1 MRAIANHRVIDLL
14 VLGGTSEGYEL
25 TRALHGIAGFR
36 IVTSLAGRTRRP
48 RLPAGDV
55 RIGGFGGA
63 GGLAAFLRERR
74 IAAVINATHP
84 FAATMGWNAAAA
96 CQELGVPLLRLE
108 RPAWRPGPGDRWLEF
123 GEWAEAAQ
131 LIAAKARRVLLAIGR
146 QELDAFAALEDV
158 WFLIRSVEAPDPMP
172 PFRQAELLLARGPF
186 DLAGERA
193 LLVERRIDTIVCK
206 NSGGAA
212 TEAKLIAARELG
224 LRVAM
229 KRRPTGPEVP
239 TVSSVPEALGWLSA
253 L

>member
-1 MRAIANHRVIDLL
+1 MVVTRSVRNLL

-25 TRALHGIAGFR
+25 AQVLNGIGGFR
-36 IVTSLAGRTRRP
+36 TITSLAGRTRRP
-48 RLPAGDV
+48 RLPEGELRV
-55 RIGGFGGA
+55 GGFGGA
-63 GGLAAFLRERR
+63 RGLAAFLRERR

-96 CQELGVPLLRLE
+96 CQEVGVPLLRLE

-123 GEWAEAAQ
+123 GEWTEAGQ
-131 LIAAKARRVLLAIGR
+131 LIAGEARRVLLAIGR
-146 QELDAFAALEDV
+146 RELDAFAALDHI

-172 PFRQAELLLARGPF
+172 PFPQAELLLARGPF

-193 LLVERRIDTIVCK
+193 LLAERRIDTIVCK

-212 TEAKLIAARELG
+212 TEAKLVAARELG
-224 LRVAM
+224 LRVVM
-229 KRRPTGPEVP
+229 KRRPTGPQVP
-239 TVSSVPEALGWLSA
+239 TGSSVAEALHWLSA

>member
-1 MRAIANHRVIDLL
+1 MTRSITKLL
-14 VLGGTSEGYEL
+14 VLGGTTEGYDL
-25 TRALHGIAGFR
+25 TEALYEAGGFR
-36 IVTSLAGRTRRP
+36 TITSLAGRTRRP
-48 RLPAGDV
+48 RRPAGELRV
-55 RIGGFGGA
+55 GGFGGA
-63 GGLAAFLRERR
+63 RGLAAFLDERR

-84 FAATMGWNAAAA
+84 FAAAMGRNAAAA
-96 CQELGVPLLRLE
+96 CREVGVPLLRLE

-131 LIAAKARRVLLAIGR
+131 LIADGARRVLLAIGR
-146 QELDAFAALEDV
+146 QELDAFAALDHV

-193 LLVERRIDTIVCK
+193 LLAERQIDTIVCR

-212 TEAKLIAARELG
+212 TEAKLVAARELG
-224 LRVAM
+224 LRVVM
-229 KRRPTGPEVP
+229 KRRPTGPQVP
-239 TVSSVPEALGWLSA
+239 TVSSVPEALHWLSA